1 MPLMNVVEKTSAP
14 MDRNGLNNMP
24 QPVRP
29 PVGRDNVYD
38 VMKPVSDLG
47 NGMSHQTYQ
56 QPQPARPAPQPAP
69 AYQQP
74 QQNYSQPQPQYG
86 YQQSGYQQPAQP
98 QYGYQQPQQSQPSY
112 GYQQPQQPQ
121 QSYGYQQP
129 QQPARPAAPVTPAAP
144 VAPAAPAKRRVFGN
158 GQELRKGQKVP
169 LPMTNNLKVCVG
181 WDVKDSR
188 CDVDISSFL
197 LNDAKKVISDDW
209 FVFYGMTNSP
219 DRSCSLNVNGTNVDD
234 KCVDINMSKIDPR
247 VSRVVFVLTIDEALT
262 RGLNF
267 SMIKDAYIRVLDGNN
282 ELFRFM
288 LTDYYNT
295 VTSMMLGEIYKH
307 NGAWKFAPIGDG
319 VGKDLAGLCAMY
331 GVQTD

>member
-74 QQNYSQPQPQYG
+74 QQNYSQPQSQYG
-86 YQQSGYQQPAQP
+86 YQQSGY
-98 QYGYQQPQQSQPSY
+98 
-112 GYQQPQQPQ
+112 
-121 QSYGYQQP
+121 

-169 LPMTNNLKVCVG
+169 LPMTNNLKICVG

-197 LNDAKKVISDDW
+197 LDDAKKVISDDW

>member
-1 MPLMNVVEKTSAP
+1 MPLMNVVEKKTAP

-29 PVGRDNVYD
+29 PVGRDNIAD
-38 VMKPVSDLG
+38 IMKPVGDLG
-47 NGMSHQTYQ
+47 NAPSQTYQ
-56 QPQPARPAPQPAP
+56 QPQPARPQPTP
-69 AYQQP
+69 TYNQP
-74 QQNYSQPQPQYG
+74 QQNYAQPQT
-86 YQQSGYQQPAQP
+86 GYQQPGGYQQP
-98 QYGYQQPQQSQPSY
+98 QTGYQQPQQSQPSY

-129 QQPARPAAPVTPAAP
+129 QQPARPAAPAAP

-169 LPMTNNLKVCVG
+169 LPMTNNLKICVG

-197 LNDAKKVISDDW
+197 LDDAKKVISDDW

>member
-1 MPLMNVVEKTSAP
+1 MPLMNVVEKKTAP

-29 PVGRDNVYD
+29 PVGRDNIAD
-38 VMKPVSDLG
+38 IMKPVGNLG
-47 NGMSHQTYQ
+47 NAPSQTYQ
-56 QPQPARPAPQPAP
+56 QPQPARPQPTP
-69 AYQQP
+69 TYNQP
-74 QQNYSQPQPQYG
+74 QQNYAQPQT
-86 YQQSGYQQPAQP
+86 GYQQPGGYQQP
-98 QYGYQQPQQSQPSY
+98 QTGYQQPQQSQPSY
-112 GYQQPQQPQ
+112 GYQQSQQPQ

-129 QQPARPAAPVTPAAP
+129 QQPARPAAPAAP

-169 LPMTNNLKVCVG
+169 LPMTNNLKICVG

-197 LNDAKKVISDDW
+197 LDDAKKVISDDW

>member
-1 MPLMNVVEKTSAP
+1 MPLFNVVEKKTP
-14 MDRNGLNNMP
+14 PLDRNGLNNMP
-24 QPVRP
+24 MPTRAAVT
-29 PVGRDNVYD
+29 RDTVYD
-38 VMKPVSDLG
+38 CMKPVGQLNAGPSQ
-47 NGMSHQTYQ
+47 QTNQ
-56 QPQPARPAPQPAP
+56 QAQSTRQNTVPQHNTQSQTTYSQPAP
-69 AYQQP
+69 RMQ
-74 QQNYSQPQPQYG
+74 
-86 YQQSGYQQPAQP
+86 
-98 QYGYQQPQQSQPSY
+98 
-112 GYQQPQQPQ
+112 
-121 QSYGYQQP
+121 
-129 QQPARPAAPVTPAAP
+129 
-144 VAPAAPAKRRVFGN
+144 AKRRVFGN
-158 GQELRKGQKVP
+158 GQELRKGQKVA
-169 LPMTNNLKVCVG
+169 LPNTNNLRICVG

-219 DRSCSLNVNGTNVDD
+219 DNSCSLNINGTNVDD
-234 KCVDINMSKIDPR
+234 KCVDINMSKIDSR
-247 VSRVVFVLTIDEALT
+247 VSRIVFVLTIDEALT
-262 RGLNF
+262 RNLNF

-307 NGAWKFAPIGDG
+307 NGAWKFAPVGDG

>member
-1 MPLMNVVEKTSAP
+1 MPLLNVVEKKTAP

-24 QPVRP
+24 QLTRAPVT
-29 PVGRDNVYD
+29 RDTVDD
-38 VMKPVSDLG
+38 VMKPVGNLG
-47 NGMSHQTYQ
+47 AQQTYQ
-56 QPQPARPAPQPAP
+56 QPQPPRPAPQPTP
-69 AYQQP
+69 TYQ
-74 QQNYSQPQPQYG
+74 QPQYG
-86 YQQSGYQQPAQP
+86 YQQTGYQQPAQP
-98 QYGYQQPQQSQPSY
+98 QY

-129 QQPARPAAPVTPAAP
+129 QQPARQQPAPAASPAAPAK
-144 VAPAAPAKRRVFGN
+144 PAKRRVFGN
-158 GQELRKGQKVP
+158 GQELRKGQKVS

-188 CDVDISSFL
+188 CDVDISAFL

-209 FVFYGMTNSP
+209 FVFYGMTDSP
-219 DRSCSLNVNGTNVDD
+219 DHSCSLNVNGTSTDD
-234 KCVDINMSKIDPR
+234 KCVDINMSRVDPR
-247 VSRVVFVLTIDEALT
+247 VSRIVFVLTIDEALT
-262 RGLNF
+262 RRLNF

-288 LTDYYNT
+288 LTDYYDT
-295 VTSMMLGEIYKH
+295 VTAMMLGEVYKH

>member
-1 MPLMNVVEKTSAP
+1 MPLLNVVEKKTAP

-24 QPVRP
+24 QPTRA
-29 PVGRDNVYD
+29 PVTRDTVDD
-38 VMKPVSDLG
+38 VMKPVGNLG
-47 NGMSHQTYQ
+47 AQQTYPQPQSPRPFSQPTQTYQ
-56 QPQPARPAPQPAP
+56 QPQH
-69 AYQQP
+69 
-74 QQNYSQPQPQYG
+74 G
-86 YQQSGYQQPAQP
+86 YQQTGYQQPAQP
-98 QYGYQQPQQSQPSY
+98 QY

-129 QQPARPAAPVTPAAP
+129 QQPAS
-144 VAPAAPAKRRVFGN
+144 APAATPATPVKPAKRRVFGN
-158 GQELRKGQKVP
+158 GQELRKGQKVA

-188 CDVDISSFL
+188 CDVDISAFL

-209 FVFYGMTNSP
+209 FVFYGMTDSP
-219 DRSCSLNVNGTNVDD
+219 DHSCSLNVNGTSTDD
-234 KCVDINMSKIDPR
+234 KCVDINMSRMDPR
-247 VSRVVFVLTIDEALT
+247 VSRIVFVLTIDEALT
-262 RGLNF
+262 RRLNF

-288 LTDYYNT
+288 LTDYYDT
-295 VTSMMLGEIYKH
+295 VTAMMLGEVYKH

>member
-1 MPLMNVVEKTSAP
+1 MPLLNVVEKKTAP

-24 QPVRP
+24 QPTRA
-29 PVGRDNVYD
+29 PVTRDTVYD
-38 VMKPVSDLG
+38 VMKPVGNLG
-47 NGMSHQTYQ
+47 APQTYQ
-56 QPQPARPAPQPAP
+56 QPQPPRPAPQPTP
-69 AYQQP
+69 TYQ
-74 QQNYSQPQPQYG
+74 QPQYG
-86 YQQSGYQQPAQP
+86 YQQTGYQQPAQP
-98 QYGYQQPQQSQPSY
+98 QY

-129 QQPARPAAPVTPAAP
+129 QQPTYQQPAPAAAPAAPAR
-144 VAPAAPAKRRVFGN
+144 PAKRRVFGN
-158 GQELRKGQKVP
+158 GQELRKGQKVS

-188 CDVDISSFL
+188 CDVDISAFL

-209 FVFYGMTNSP
+209 FVFYGMTDSP
-219 DRSCSLNVNGTNVDD
+219 DHSCSLNVNGTSTDD
-234 KCVDINMSKIDPR
+234 KCVDINMSRVDPR
-247 VSRVVFVLTIDEALT
+247 VSRIVFVLTIDEALT
-262 RGLNF
+262 RRLNF

-288 LTDYYNT
+288 LTDYYDT
-295 VTSMMLGEIYKH
+295 VTAMMLGEVYKH

-319 VGKDLAGLCAMY
+319 VSKDLAGLCAMY

>member
-86 YQQSGYQQPAQP
+86 Y
-98 QYGYQQPQQSQPSY
+98 
-112 GYQQPQQPQ
+112 
-121 QSYGYQQP
+121 

>member
-24 QPVRP
+24 QPTRAAVT
-29 PVGRDNVYD
+29 RDTIED
-38 VMKPVSDLG
+38 CMKPVSQLG
-47 NGMSHQTYQ
+47 AGSSQQTYQ
-56 QPQPARPAPQPAP
+56 QPQPVRPTPQPTQT
-69 AYQQP
+69 YQQP
-74 QQNYSQPQPQYG
+74 QQNYNQPQYG

-98 QYGYQQPQQSQPSY
+98 QYGYQQPQQ
-112 GYQQPQQPQ
+112 PQ

-129 QQPARPAAPVTPAAP
+129 QQPARPQPTPAP
-144 VAPAAPAKRRVFGN
+144 VAPPAPARPAKQRMFGN
-158 GQELRKGQKVP
+158 GQELRKGQKVA

-188 CDVDISSFL
+188 CDVDISAFL
-197 LNDAKKVISDDW
+197 LNDMKKVISDDW

-219 DRSCSLNVNGTNVDD
+219 DHSCSLNVNGTNVDD
-234 KCVDINMSKIDPR
+234 KCVDINMSRIDPR
-247 VSRVVFVLTIDEALT
+247 VSRIVFVLTIDEALT

-282 ELFRFM
+282 ELYRFM

-295 VTSMMLGEIYKH
+295 VTSMMLGEVYKH

>member
-1 MPLMNVVEKTSAP
+1 MPLMNVVEKKTAP

-29 PVGRDNVYD
+29 PVGRDNIAD
-38 VMKPVSDLG
+38 IMKPVGNLG
-47 NGMSHQTYQ
+47 NAPSQTYQ
-56 QPQPARPAPQPAP
+56 QPQPARPQPTP
-69 AYQQP
+69 TYNQP
-74 QQNYSQPQPQYG
+74 QQNYAQPQT
-86 YQQSGYQQPAQP
+86 GYQQPGGYQQP
-98 QYGYQQPQQSQPSY
+98 QTGYQQPQQSQP
-112 GYQQPQQPQ
+112 
-121 QSYGYQQP
+121 SYGYQQP

-169 LPMTNNLKVCVG
+169 LPMTNNLKICVG

-197 LNDAKKVISDDW
+197 LDDAKKVISDDW